1 MRREGCAWPQEEP
14 TGDIHS
20 ASRRDASELATP
32 LPAGV
37 NTRAMTP
44 PDNTPATAARRLL
57 EEAARLDIDC
67 IFTNLGSDH
76 PAFIEAFAHLD
87 VHGGRM
93 PRVVVCP
100 HEMTALSAAHGHAM
114 KSRRPQMVLVHVD
127 VGTQNLGCSIHNA
140 ARGRVPAIIVAG
152 LSPVTVSGERV
163 GARTEFIH
171 YTQDSTRQHEIGGQY
186 MKWSYEVRAA
196 EMVDQ
201 VLLRAVQ
208 LATTTPQG
216 PVYLTGARE
225 VWEEPAQAPRQ
236 SLAHWVPARTAGLPA
251 ADAQQL
257 HAALWAARKPLVI
270 TSYLGRDPA
279 AAERLAELS
288 RRIGIAV
295 CEVNPQYVNCP
306 GDHPNHVGYRRNTLV
321 DEADLVLMIDVDVP
335 WIVSKVSPRPDAR
348 LFHLDCDP
356 LKDDI
361 GFWHF
366 PAERTWQADSLAA
379 LEQLLAL
386 PAPAGDAGRADRE
399 AWIADARKRLVLP
412 DMPAAADGRINVQ
425 QLSEAVARLVNER
438 TVVVFE
444 EPTATD
450 RVLYTLRM
458 KRPGSYYANGG
469 SGLGWSINAALGL
482 KLADPDAEVITLVGD
497 GSYIFGVPSSAY
509 WVGET
514 YGAPQLTVIFNNG
527 GWNAPKASTLLVHPE
542 GTAKKNDRYWITSTA
557 RARLADLAAAGG
569 GAAAFRV
576 SHVDE
581 LDATLQ
587 EAMQTVRDGRSAVVE
602 VITLPISAQVL
613 G

>member
-1 MRREGCAWPQEEP
+1 
-14 TGDIHS
+14 
-20 ASRRDASELATP
+20 
-32 LPAGV
+32 
-37 NTRAMTP
+37 MTSPNQAP
-44 PDNTPATAARRLL
+44 PTAARRLL
-57 EEAARLDIDC
+57 EEAARLGVDC

-76 PAFIEAFAHLD
+76 PAFIEAFAHID
-87 VHGGRM
+87 THGSAM
-93 PRVVVCP
+93 PRIIVCP

-140 ARGRVPAIIVAG
+140 ARGRVPVIVVAG

-186 MKWSYEVRAA
+186 MKWSYELRAG

-225 VWEEPAQAPRQ
+225 VWEEPAGAPPQVIR
-236 SLAHWVPARTAGLPA
+236 HWVPARTGGLSAP
-251 ADAQQL
+251 DVQQL
-257 HAALWAARKPLVI
+257 HEALWAARKPLVI

-288 RRIGIAV
+288 TRVGVAV
-295 CEVNPQYVNCP
+295 CEVNPQYVNCR

-321 DEADLVLMIDVDVP
+321 EEADLILMIDVDVP
-335 WIVSKVSPRPDAR
+335 WIVSKVAPKPDAR
-348 LFHLDCDP
+348 LFHIDSDA

-366 PAERTWQADSLAA
+366 PAEQTWQADSRAA

-386 PAPAGDAGRADRE
+386 PAPAEDDLRSERE
-399 AWIADARKRLVLP
+399 AWIADARRRLALP
-412 DMPAAADGRINVQ
+412 DLPVDQEGRINIQ

-450 RVLYTLRM
+450 RVLHTLRM

-469 SGLGWSINAALGL
+469 SGLGWSINAAIGL
-482 KLADPDAEVITLVGD
+482 KLADPETEVITLVGD
-497 GSYIFGVPSSAY
+497 GSYVFGVPASAY
-509 WVGET
+509 WVAET

-527 GWNAPKASTLLVHPE
+527 GWNAPKASTLLVHPD

-569 GAAAFRV
+569 GAEAFRV

-581 LDATLQ
+581 LDSTLRK
-587 EAMQTVRDGRSAVVE
+587 AMETVRNGRSAVVE
-602 VITLPISAQVL
+602 VITLPISGQVL
-613 G
+613 GSASR